1 MEKVIVP
8 EYPYAFQS
16 GRHKEEYVESFVFR
30 NSNYLFYVRNRKHRM
45 IDALDQHLDFIFR
58 AGLKLPTKVICPF
71 CQQKTVKYFLFN
83 EYLLTPGLCCC
94 ENAACQAELKS
105 LHPETDLIPFRISSL
120 GIFKNTGARRK
131 AETFFRKIYGL
142 PKRLTPQ
149 IVFSILREALGDKKP
164 MAMMPPLRL
173 RGRLKQKINA
183 IQLALF

>member
-8 EYPYAFQS
+8 EYPYTFQS
-16 GRHKEEYVESFVFR
+16 GKHKGECVEGFIFR

-58 AGLKLPTKVICPF
+58 AGSKLPTKVICPY

-83 EYLLTPGLCCC
+83 EYLLTPGLSCC
-94 ENAACQAELKS
+94 EDANCKAELKS

-120 GIFKNTGARRK
+120 GIFRNTGARRK
-131 AETFFRKIYGL
+131 AETFFKKIYGL
-142 PKRLTPQ
+142 PKRLTSK
-149 IVFSILREALGDKKP
+149 IVFSILREAMGEKKP
-164 MAMMPPLRL
+164 ITIVPPLRL
-173 RGRLKQKINA
+173 RGVLKQKINA